1 MLSNLSNIIT
11 VEVAKNERKKH
22 IAASAKNG
30 WQVKRIDRHR
40 TNENILLITYV
51 KNN

>member
-11 VEVAKNERKKH
+11 VEVEKNEKRKH
-22 IAASAKNG
+22 ITASAKNG

-40 TNENILLITYV
+40 TNKNMLLITYV